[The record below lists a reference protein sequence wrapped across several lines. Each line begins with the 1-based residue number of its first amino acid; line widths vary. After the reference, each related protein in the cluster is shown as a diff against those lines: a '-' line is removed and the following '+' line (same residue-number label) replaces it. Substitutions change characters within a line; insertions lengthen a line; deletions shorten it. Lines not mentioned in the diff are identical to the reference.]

1 MGGGYNYILPV
12 DISKYKYDYILI
24 TSDKY
29 FYEIRDTIVQLIGEE
44 NIEKIISL
52 SDVFGD
58 FRNALI
64 RDEWIIN
71 KLGEISEGKLLL
83 DAGAG
88 EQRYRTYCS
97 HLKYIAQDFGKYV
110 PNEMLAGLQRDS
122 WNYSGIDIT
131 CDIIDIPL
139 EDEAVDVILCTEV
152 FEHLK
157 NPLLAIK
164 EFSRILKR
172 NGTLILTA
180 PFCCLTHM
188 APYFYYNGFS
198 EYWYKA
204 HLSEYGF
211 EIKEFVSNGNYFK
224 YICQELFRVAN
235 MAQRYCKVELN
246 LEEVKTISDCM
257 EIIMRLSE
265 KDNGSNEVLRF
276 GSMLVAEKIETNT

>member
-1 MGGGYNYILPV
+1 MPV

-164 EFSRILKR
+164 EFSRILKG

-180 PFCCLTHM
+180 PFCSLTHM

-198 EYWYKA
+198 EYWYREN
-204 HLSEYGF
+204 LEDYGF
-211 EIKEFVSNGNYFK
+211 EIKEFVKHGNYFK
-224 YICQELFRVAN
+224 YMCQELFRVES
-235 MAQRYCKVELN
+235 MAEKYCNSKLELEDMN
-246 LEEVKTISDCM
+246 AIIKSM
-257 EIIMRLSE
+257 EIMMRLSE
-265 KDNGSNEVLRF
+265 KDNGSDEVLRF
-276 GSMLVAEKIETNT
+276 GSMLVAEKL

>member
-1 MGGGYNYILPV
+1 MCVWGGGNYILPA
-12 DISKYKYDYILI
+12 DISKYEYDYILI
-24 TSDKY
+24 TSDKF

-44 NIEKIISL
+44 NREKIISL

-58 FRNALI
+58 FRNAII

-71 KLGEISEGKLLL
+71 KLGEISEGKVLL

-110 PNEMLAGLQRDS
+110 PNKIPTGLHRDS
-122 WNYSGIDIT
+122 WDYAGIEIT

-139 EDEAVDVILCTEV
+139 ENETVDVILCTEV

-157 NPLLAIK
+157 DPMLAIK
-164 EFSRILKR
+164 EFSRILKM

-198 EYWYKA
+198 EYWYREN
-204 HLSEYGF
+204 LEDYGF
-211 EIKEFVSNGNYFK
+211 KIKEFTKYGNYFK
-224 YICQELFRVAN
+224 YMCQELFRVEG
-235 MAQRYCKVELN
+235 MAEKYCNSK
-246 LEEVKTISDCM
+246 LESEDMNTIIKSM
-257 EIIMRLSE
+257 EIMMRLSE
-265 KDNGSNEVLRF
+265 KDNGSNEILRF
-276 GSMLVAEKIETNT
+276 GSMLVAEKYDK